1 MIFSYTLSRYSRK
14 PVLMALL
21 LCLLGSTSIQA
32 STEVDP
38 LEGWNRKVHAFN
50 MWGDRYLVKPV
61 AKGYDF
67 IMPDFLD
74 NGVSNMFSNLRE
86 PMTIVND
93 VLQLKF
99 KQAGLSSSRLLIN
112 SSVGLLGFFDVASEM
127 GIEANPEDFG
137 QTLGHW
143 GLDTGPYIVLPLMG
157 PSTLRDIAGIGA
169 DIYTNPVTY
178 IDPASDRTMI
188 TATGLVNARADAL
201 GVEELLSGDTYIF
214 LRDSYL
220 QSREYAIADGDI
232 EDDFGDEDF

>member
-1 MIFSYTLSRYSRK
+1 MVFNNRSPLKLLKSGALCFILAMS
-14 PVLMALL
+14 MAN
-21 LCLLGSTSIQA
+21 TVQA
-32 STEVDP
+32 ATDADP
-38 LEGWNRKVHAFN
+38 LEGWNRRVHAFN
-50 MWGDRYLVKPV
+50 MWGDKFLVKPI

-67 IMPDFLD
+67 IVPEFLD
-74 NGVSNMFSNLRE
+74 TGVSNVFSNLRE

-112 SSVGLLGFFDVASEM
+112 SSVGLLGFFDVATEM

-143 GLDTGPYIVLPLMG
+143 GVGAGPYIVLPFMG
-157 PSTLRDIAGIGA
+157 PSTLRDVAGIGA

-178 IDPASDRTMI
+178 IDPASDRAII
-188 TATGLVNARADAL
+188 TATSLVDRRADAL
-201 GVEELLSGDTYIF
+201 GVEELLTGDTYIF